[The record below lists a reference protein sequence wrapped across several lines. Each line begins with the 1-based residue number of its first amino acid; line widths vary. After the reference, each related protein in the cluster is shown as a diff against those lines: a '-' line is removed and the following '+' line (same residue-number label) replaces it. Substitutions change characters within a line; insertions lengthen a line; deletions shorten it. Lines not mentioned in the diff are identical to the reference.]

1 MDLYQQYL
9 AGTILKPCIEE
20 INCIISPEDWH
31 NLTRNVRL
39 EFASVSRAGLEMKLN
54 LTARYC
60 QGSRRGRM
68 CVPFLVNVRIGHKRN
83 IFEKKIII
91 NLHGFSQIRSRPE
104 SFQSLSNQSGRLV
117 YSPAV
122 LPQPRG
128 GMGSRWIFVHQT
140 LFQMCLGGHQ
150 GVTCRLDRIF
160 PAQNNHRYLSNRSH
174 FPVVYRLINY
184 LGC

>member
-20 INCIISPEDWH
+20 ANCIISPEDLH
-31 NLTRNVRL
+31 DLTQNVGL
-39 EFASVSRAGLEMKLN
+39 EFASVSRAGLKLKLN
-54 LTARYC
+54 LTVRYC
-60 QGSRRGRM
+60 QGSRRGRV
-68 CVPFLVNVRIGHKRN
+68 CVPFLPNVRIGHKSN

-140 LFQMCLGGHQ
+140 
-150 GVTCRLDRIF
+150 
-160 PAQNNHRYLSNRSH
+160 
-174 FPVVYRLINY
+174 
-184 LGC
+184 